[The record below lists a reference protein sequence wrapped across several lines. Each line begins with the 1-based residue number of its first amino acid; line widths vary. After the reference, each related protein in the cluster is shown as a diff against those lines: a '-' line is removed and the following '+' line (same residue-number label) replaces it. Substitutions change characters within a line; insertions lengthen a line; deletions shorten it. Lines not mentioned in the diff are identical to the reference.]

1 MTKAERTK
9 AFVIEKSALLFNLQG
24 YQATSLSDVMEATGL
39 SKGSIYGNFENK
51 DDLAVAVYKYN
62 FGLVAKRLSELMR
75 AQRTAKDQLKAM
87 INFYRTDWKIIFERG
102 GCPLLNA
109 SVEANDGLSCLKA
122 PVQQSIEKWA
132 ADLIVIID
140 RGKREGEFKPD
151 IDSTFYAY
159 AIISDLEGAMMISK
173 TMQRQD
179 LLFSGLDRIDTMID
193 REMKL

>member
-75 AQRTAKDQLKAM
+75 AQRTAEDQLKAM

-173 TMQRQD
+173 TMQKQD
-179 LLFSGLDRIDTMID
+179 LLFAGLDRIDAMID

>member
-9 AFVIEKSALLFNLQG
+9 AYVIEKSALLFNMQG

-51 DDLAVAVYKYN
+51 DELAVAVYKYN

-75 AQRTAKDQLKAM
+75 AKSKAEDQLKAM

-109 SVEANDGLSCLKA
+109 SVEANDGLACLKD

-132 ADLIVIID
+132 SDLVVIID
-140 RGKREGEFKPD
+140 RGKAEGEFKAD
-151 IDSTFYAY
+151 IDSRYYAY
-159 AIISDLEGAMMISK
+159 AIISDLEGAMMVSK
-173 TMQRQD
+173 TMLKQD
-179 LLFSGLDRIDTMID
+179 LLFSGLDRIDAMID

>member
-122 PVQQSIEKWA
+122 PVQQSIEKWV